1 LKFSWSNRFVPFPDS
16 TPAMHN
22 ESAIV
27 SESATN
33 EMTSQLQPRVVP
45 GQIDTS
51 LDCSQTA
58 PAFPG
63 SSKSILITSGKW
75 HFREW
80 FLFSFIKSVSRL
92 NSKTYIPLVFFSG
105 NFISYRLAWAFAVAH
120 WHWNTPVPL
129 QQRRKLPK
137 APPWPWGTANWTD
150 LIHTLRLTQYVFSY
164 RLSTMAIFTHW
175 CKKFWEALHT
185 NLERVK
191 FLVKSQT
198 WSEKNTAK

>member
-1 LKFSWSNRFVPFPDS
+1 MPFPDS

-105 NFISYRLAWAFAVAH
+105 NFISYRLAWGFCSGALTLKYTGAFAAAPKVA
-120 WHWNTPVPL
+120 
-129 QQRRKLPK
+129 K
-137 APPWPWGTANWTD
+137 
-150 LIHTLRLTQYVFSY
+150 S
-164 RLSTMAIFTHW
+164 STMTLGNS
-175 CKKFWEALHT
+175 KLDRLNSHT
-185 NLERVK
+185 
-191 FLVKSQT
+191 
-198 WSEKNTAK
+198 